1 MKFRVTSVTDEE
13 SGALLR
19 DATVAM
25 EDWLNASLSDGNFG
39 EEVDQFIVV
48 VIAVDSDPEENSRW
62 AKSHDKTGK
71 YKNPFTGEGVRFI
84 SSAIVLPPS
93 KVQELGQESIL
104 SFLCAAT
111 IRRLALRPKRVPKGF
126 DYERCSKAV
135 SLALQV
141 YAQPEG

>member
-48 VIAVDSDPEENSRW
+48 VIAVDNDPEENSRW

>member
-25 EDWLNASLSDGNFG
+25 EDWLNASLNDGKFG
-39 EEVDQFIVV
+39 DGVDQFVVV
-48 VIAVDSDPEENSRW
+48 VIAVDSDPEENLRW

-71 YKNPFTGEGVRFI
+71 YKNPFTGEGVRYI
-84 SSAIVLPPS
+84 SSAVVLPPS
-93 KVQELGQESIL
+93 KVKELGEESIL

-111 IRRLALRPKRVPKGF
+111 ICRLASRPKRVPKGF
-126 DYERCSKAV
+126 DYERCAKAV

-141 YAQPEG
+141 YVQPEG